1 MAFHPKKF
9 GINDRNITC
18 LYMCGEWM
26 TCRFS
31 GNVWPDPGVYPNLVE
46 PRSTERQKVISVSSF
61 DIQEASHM
69 GHDRRNRFRVSRA
82 DKK

>member
-31 GNVWPDPGVYPNLVE
+31 ENVWPDPAQRVYPNLVE
-46 PRSTERQKVISVSSF
+46 PRSTERQKVIFVFSF

-69 GHDRRNRFRVSRA
+69 VG
-82 DKK
+82 KL